1 MKIWA
6 VSNQKGGVGKTTTVV
21 ALGGLLSAWGYRT
34 LLVDLDSHGALT
46 SYFKMNP
53 DGIEGSVYN
62 LFHDAS
68 LKRKDA
74 SLESYIVAT
83 GIENLSILP
92 ASTALATLD
101 RQVAS
106 MNGMGLVI
114 ANALKKIEDQ
124 YDYVII
130 DSPPVLGILMINALA
145 ACERLI
151 LPVLAEFLA
160 LQGLDRMLRTLKMV
174 FNAHKHPPNYIIV
187 PTMFDKRTKEAHEN
201 LQSLNKQYPDYMWGS
216 VIPIDTKF
224 REASRL
230 GIPGPLYVPTSKASE
245 AYAELLEVLLQ
256 APRVKSKQSGSGS

>member
-21 ALGGLLSAWGYRT
+21 ALGGLLSTWGYRT

-46 SYFKMNP
+46 SYFRLNP
-53 DGIEGSVYN
+53 ENIDGSVYN

-68 LKRKDA
+68 LKRKDTP
-74 SLESYIVAT
+74 LETYIVKT
-83 GIENLSILP
+83 DIENLDLLP

-106 MNGMGLVI
+106 MNGMGWVV
-114 ANALKKIEDQ
+114 AQALKKMTGK

-151 LPVLAEFLA
+151 LPVLAEYLA
-160 LQGLDRMLRTLKMV
+160 LQGLERMLRTVRMV
-174 FNAHKHPPNYIIV
+174 FGASKTPPACLIV
-187 PTMFDKRTKEAHEN
+187 PTMVDKRTKEAHEN
-201 LQSLNKQYPDYMWGS
+201 LQSLQQHYSAYLWNS
-216 VIPIDTKF
+216 FIPVDTKF

-230 GIPGPLYVPTSKASE
+230 GIPGPLYVPSSKASE

-256 APRVKSKQSGSGS
+256 AAPVAKPLGKSL